1 MLDAGARR
9 ALWGVIDEEVGAG
22 RSVLLTTHSMEEAE
36 ATCGRLG
43 VMAAGA
49 LCALG
54 TPQQLKSRYGQG

>member
-1 MLDAGARR
+1 M
-9 ALWGVIDEEVGAG
+9 IDEEVGAG

-49 LCALG
+49 LCAMG